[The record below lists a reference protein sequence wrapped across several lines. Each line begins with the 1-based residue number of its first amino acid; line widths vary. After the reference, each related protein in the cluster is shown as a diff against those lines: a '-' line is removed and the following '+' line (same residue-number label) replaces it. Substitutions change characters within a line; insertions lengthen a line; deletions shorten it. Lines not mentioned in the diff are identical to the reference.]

1 MQLTSNI
8 TAQANTIV
16 FIDAAVEDYQTLAAN
31 LEPGTE
37 VVILDAARDG
47 VAQITEVLRERTAI
61 DSVQIVSHGSDGLL
75 QLGTTELS
83 NENLAVY
90 EKQLQQWGEALN
102 VNGDILLY
110 GCNVAATD
118 AGKGFIE
125 QLSQITQAEIAASD
139 DLSGNAELGGD
150 WVLEYATGLVKAP
163 LAFQV
168 GVMDAYDAV
177 LATIEVTNNNNS
189 GSGSLRQAILD
200 AANNG
205 QDGDIID
212 LSGISGQTITL
223 NDNDSS
229 LPTIRE
235 AIEIKGAGVTIYG
248 NSIQIIAVDAQSNT
262 NKVIFSNLNFEN
274 GLALGGTGRNGG
286 GGGLGA
292 GGALFINSGSVV
304 IDGGRFFRNK
314 ASGGS
319 GFRGA
324 RGGNEGENGNTGG
337 QGGGF
342 NEGAGFLEGARFTSG
357 FTGKGGISG
366 DGGGGRIGFYLNGAD
381 GGKGSYGSGGGAG
394 GGGGGGNNTLF
405 GRPGEGGE
413 GGEGGPFAG
422 DGTDGSKG
430 SKQGEGGDGGIG
442 GGGAGLGGA
451 IFVKKDANLTLI
463 NSRFENN
470 TAEGGEGGFGDNNGQ
485 GEGNNIFVMKGATVK
500 AYGRSNII
508 GVYNDN
514 QNNKR
519 NPIVPSKLPT
529 VSISSNNNAAEK
541 NGFELAET
549 DAYFEFKLNNNQT
562 FPVDLTVNFTVD
574 ESAENSAKKDTDYQL
589 FVKDENGNYELK
601 DGKYVEKEG
610 DYKKV
615 NNSVII
621 PAGQTSATINVA
633 TIDDEIYEG
642 DETVKVTL
650 LNSTNYTLGSS
661 KEATLTITDDEP
673 LITLEKIQDATE
685 GGQGEFKLTLDKP
698 APRDT
703 LVKYTIA
710 GSATPN
716 QDNNDNPDYQPL
728 TGSVLISS
736 GQSSAVIDVTSIDD
750 RINEENETIILT
762 LQQDEDRSYGIKGD
776 GEATLTIK
784 DNDKIPTASITNFT
798 NPSEPNTNGNFTISL
813 DSPALEGGATVN
825 YTVTG
830 TAINGVDYQKLSG
843 SVFFEKGQ
851 QENKINIPL
860 TVKDD
865 AIAEDDETI
874 VITLSEDNSE
884 NKSYLIND
892 NNKAT
897 LKITDND
904 SPGVTLS
911 TTELTTNEG
920 GTASF
925 KVNLNTQPTKDV
937 KITFVS
943 GNIDEGT
950 LTNND
955 LTFTSDNW
963 NTAQIVTVAGVDDTV
978 EADNPLYEIT
988 GSIETEDSKYQ
999 NVTVNSINV
1008 TNIDN
1013 EGFNVLIAQTDS
1025 NTQVTEA
1032 GATDTYEIS
1041 LSKPPQ
1047 GNVEI
1052 IITADEQTEVNVNK
1066 VVFTPNDN
1074 SPKTITITAK
1084 DDAVIE
1090 SNHVS
1095 IISHEI
1101 TTSDDFFYPTS
1112 LEIADVKVS
1121 ITDNDF
1127 PTVKITSI
1135 ESAKENISNG
1145 KVELA
1150 LDAPALEPITVN
1162 YSVDNGNDESIT
1174 IDKGQTGNTI
1184 SLDAANDDEFNPNKT
1199 LNINLNNGSNYNLEP
1214 NNTSATVNIVDDD
1227 IPGITI
1233 TETGINTE
1241 VAEGGNTD
1249 SYSLVLDS
1257 KPTADVTVEFVT
1269 DTDLQTIQPITFT
1282 ATNWNQAQAVTV
1294 KAVED
1299 EISEDTEITTI
1310 THKLSSTDT
1319 YYNSEQPFDYNGI
1332 TIPNVPTLSVTVKD
1346 RTFNSQQTANGLEAA
1361 LDKIE
1366 ALIVDQLR
1374 SIELPIVGSLDKI
1387 APNFIGSFKNTL
1399 ITRIEAGNSPN
1410 QESLKEIIQDAI
1422 KDGFKSAG
1430 IDIEVEVN
1438 ASVSL
1443 EEATFDITLGNT
1455 YNLLDVSLSSDLG
1468 LPALGINVDGDA
1480 EMTFDYSLGLGFG
1493 FHTDFGFFIDS
1504 EKTGFNA
1511 GISLG
1516 LSNDF
1521 KAQGSMGFLQLD
1533 LNNDADNLTE
1543 AKIDFNA
1550 GLNDLDNLEA
1560 EDGKPAEDDGERLTY
1575 KELIGDYKLKELF
1588 DVGLSGGANIGLSAL
1603 TSFNGDAVFP
1613 AFGFDFAAG
1622 FDAEYSI
1629 LSNEEEESTEEESAE
1644 EKSRLTF
1651 NQPTLAFN
1659 NVDLDIGSFVSD
1671 FAKPVVSK
1679 INEVIDPFRPIIDLL
1694 NTDTKLLNKL
1704 GIQSIFDENGDN
1716 KVTVLEMALAVAK
1729 ISGKGGNAKYIEFF
1743 DAITKLSDLT
1753 EKINKFSDTD
1763 DSIIIELGSYEI
1775 DTSFDATDEN
1785 ADSTSATAKATEKKS
1800 LDEQLEILEDEV
1812 DNIKRNQVDIVKG
1825 FTGDA
1830 DFLVPILTNPALVL
1844 GLLFGKDVSLFTYDL
1859 PVLQVGFEA
1868 EAVFDIYPP
1877 ISGLLEGGVDVTL
1890 DLAFGY
1896 DTFGFNQWKALNF
1909 ALEEVYRVFDGF
1921 YVSDTKIVDGKEI
1934 DINELVVKATI
1945 AVGLGLDF
1953 KVISAYL
1960 KGGIEGIIGLDLVD
1974 GGEVNGTDDG
1984 KLRVSEIIPRLKTP
1998 WELFQ
2003 LSGVVNVFLGGEVKV
2018 IGATVWDERLATFK
2032 LAEFSVGPKG
2042 NSAGSVFDGDIV
2054 AGKVFFDANFN
2065 NIQDEFEPYTYSN
2078 VDGSYDLDIPLYL
2091 FDVNANGVIDDE
2103 EGQIVVVDG
2112 IDSSIFIEQ
2121 KAPIITTNDAT
2132 VASPLTT
2139 LAVTI
2144 AEPDLA
2150 AAQTLVAGVF
2160 NLPDNVDLLNY
2171 NPQKVDLSVFAI
2183 QSQLQNLIIPVTKE
2197 ISKTIP
2203 VSEQIPAS
2211 EIANLLFTALGNR
2224 ISSDI
2229 NPDLSD
2235 QDILTSIIEEVIN
2248 QVEQKYSLNIDTI
2261 DIDQL
2266 AEIITGDNF
2275 SINDILAD
2283 DSLDAAT
2290 KRKEIAKITELPEIA
2305 GGFQQLVINPLA
2317 TLTKTVVTAGN
2328 TATSQIQV
2336 KQALDIADV
2345 DLFNYDPL
2353 EAINEGDSNGLT
2365 VFAKQAQVQNTIVQ
2379 LTKLVKGSSQESI
2392 EKAASDVIE
2401 TIADKIASDTEV
2413 NLSDNNQVETLI
2425 KQTAPEL
2432 ENVAAGAAD
2441 IITTGNKKIDAIVD
2455 DSKSDIDKALE
2466 IAKIQQVAQGEAADD
2481 LEEVGKGV
2489 KTIQD
2494 AVNENTG
2501 DGLVTQI
2508 NATDVNNPTNRNVN
2522 TNEPTSLVLDPET
2535 QTWEITGNESIVP
2548 LKFAL
2553 TGTDTDFVNEI
2564 GLFTVDDAE
2573 NRIDGLLPGDAGYQ
2587 EAALKRA
2594 KVIFSALPGNNP
2606 EVTRQLPFSGGMR
2619 LGFYMVANGTTDGVI
2634 QGGSNPGNIYFSVPE
2649 ANAQGI
2655 KPLQVSEAN
2664 GKFTLAWEDTP
2675 KLANTDFND
2684 LLMTFE
2690 IQQQNLTLQQ
2700 AIANFQGEK
2709 EGELFDLRLLAGR
2722 EVQTDF
2728 PIVNSEASYNNVF
2741 GLYRVENKQ
2750 GTVIDSISG
2759 ESLNPGDAG
2768 YTAAAIRLSQ
2778 SAEKG
2783 VSLNRNNQGLAT
2795 TLEGGFLYAPFLI
2808 ANGKPEAV
2816 LDDDT
2821 LNDPSVYFS
2830 FIQANS
2836 DGVDHVR
2843 LLGDN
2848 TIGFEDLANGGDRDY
2863 NDSVFQVNFS
2873 FV

>member
-1 MQLTSNI
+1 MQSISNI
-8 TAQANTIV
+8 TAQTNAII

-31 LEPGTE
+31 IEPGTE
-37 VVILDAARDG
+37 VIILDAARDG
-47 VAQITEVLRERTAI
+47 VAQITEVLRERRTI
-61 DSVQIVSHGSDGLL
+61 GSVQIVSHGSDGLL

-90 EKQLQQWGEALN
+90 EKQLQQWGEALSAE
-102 VNGDILLY
+102 GDILLY

-118 AGKGFIE
+118 AGKTFVE
-125 QLSQITQAEIAASD
+125 RLSQTTQAEIAASD
-139 DLSGNAELGGD
+139 DLSGNADLGGD
-150 WVLEYATGLVKAP
+150 WVLEYATGLVEAP

-177 LATIEVTNNNNS
+177 LATIKVTTAEDNEFNEDGKINVINDDKKI
-189 GSGSLRQAILD
+189 SLREAIVL
-200 AANNG
+200 AENG
-205 QDGDIID
+205 GTTTFINEEGIEETITVPSNEPDIID
-212 LSGISGQTITL
+212 LSEISGQTIIL
-223 NDNDSS
+223 NSS
-229 LPTIRE
+229 LPTLTE
-235 AIEIKGAGVTIYG
+235 DTEFKGAGVTING
-248 NSIQIIAVDAQSNT
+248 RGEFNKHQIISVNAQDKDNT
-262 NKVIFSNLNFEN
+262 VIFSNLAFYN
-274 GLALGGTGRNGG
+274 GLARGGYAYFGA

-292 GGALFINSGSVV
+292 GGAIFINSGSVV
-304 IDGGRFFRNK
+304 VDGVVFKYNRAEGGKANYIHNASTIIRAGYGGKEFGEGDRRSIGTVGGKGGDFNISGVFDGTGGGSAGRVKLENTTPGSKPGEKGVSGGDGKFGGG
-314 ASGGS
+314 GGS
-319 GFRGA
+319 GGGGA
-324 RGGNEGENGNTGG
+324 GGDKQVFFGDGGKPGGNG
-337 QGGGF
+337 
-342 NEGAGFLEGARFTSG
+342 
-357 FTGKGGISG
+357 GKGGF
-366 DGGGGRIGFYLNGAD
+366 GG
-381 GGKGSYGSGGGAG
+381 GGGAG
-394 GGGGGGNNTLF
+394 GGGGGDDKKEGT
-405 GRPGEGGE
+405 GGGGAGGE
-413 GGEGGPFAG
+413 GGSFGGKGTAG
-422 DGTDGSKG
+422 SPGSTNG
-430 SKQGEGGDGGIG
+430 AGGEGGFG

-451 IFVKKDANLTLI
+451 IFVKEGASLTLI
-463 NSRFENN
+463 NSSFSNN
-470 TAEGGEGGFGDNNGQ
+470 SVIGGTGGDNNNGQ
-485 GEGNNIFVMKGATVK
+485 GEGNNIFVMKNATVE
-500 AYGRSNII
+500 AYGGSNIT

-514 QNNKR
+514 NNNKEA
-519 NPIVPSKLPT
+519 NITPSNLPS
-529 VSISSNNNAAEK
+529 VSISSTNNATEK
-541 NGFELAET
+541 NSVELAKTGASFEL
-549 DAYFEFKLNNNQT
+549 KLNKT
-562 FPVDLTVNFTVD
+562 FPVDLTLNFTVGGT
-574 ESAENSAKKDTDYQL
+574 ATQGTDYQL
-589 FVKDENGNYELK
+589 FIQDENGNYELK
-601 DGKYVEKEG
+601 DRKYVEKQRG
-610 DYKKV
+610 GYKKID
-615 NNSVII
+615 NNSIII

-633 TIDDEIYEG
+633 SIDDKIYEG
-642 DETVKVTL
+642 NETINIKL
-650 LNSTNYTLGSS
+650 LDKAQNQA
-661 KEATLTITDDEP
+661 ELTITDDEP
-673 LITLEKIQDATE
+673 QIALEKVQDAKE
-685 GGQGEFKLTLDKP
+685 GGQLGEFKLKLENNHP
-698 APRDT
+698 APRSMNAIIQLNNGTAELGTDYRFKYFDVNEKLDKYIT
-703 LVKYTIA
+703 QVNNNNQFTIPISKGAEEVVFQVDATGELINNKGIYDDNRDEGEEGEGEAGELV
-710 GSATPN
+710 S
-716 QDNNDNPDYQPL
+716 
-728 TGSVLISS
+728 
-736 GQSSAVIDVTSIDD
+736 
-750 RINEENETIILT
+750 IILVPT
-762 LQQDEDRSYGIKGD
+762 LENQKQKDYGVKNNAGNAQLNILD
-776 GEATLTIK
+776 GE
-784 DNDKIPTASITNFT
+784 
-798 NPSEPNTNGNFTISL
+798 
-813 DSPALEGGATVN
+813 
-825 YTVTG
+825 
-830 TAINGVDYQKLSG
+830 
-843 SVFFEKGQ
+843 
-851 QENKINIPL
+851 NI
-860 TVKDD
+860 
-865 AIAEDDETI
+865 
-874 VITLSEDNSE
+874 EDNSR
-884 NKSYLIND
+884 
-892 NNKAT
+892 
-897 LKITDND
+897 
-904 SPGVTLS
+904 
-911 TTELTTNEG
+911 
-920 GTASF
+920 
-925 KVNLNTQPTKDV
+925 V
-937 KITFVS
+937 KI
-943 GNIDEGT
+943 DK
-950 LTNND
+950 
-955 LTFTSDNW
+955 
-963 NTAQIVTVAGVDDTV
+963 
-978 EADNPLYEIT
+978 
-988 GSIETEDSKYQ
+988 SI
-999 NVTVNSINV
+999 INV
-1008 TNIDN
+1008 T
-1013 EGFNVLIAQTDS
+1013 
-1025 NTQVTEA
+1025 
-1032 GATDTYEIS
+1032 
-1041 LSKPPQ
+1041 
-1047 GNVEI
+1047 
-1052 IITADEQTEVNVNK
+1052 
-1066 VVFTPNDN
+1066 
-1074 SPKTITITAK
+1074 
-1084 DDAVIE
+1084 
-1090 SNHVS
+1090 
-1095 IISHEI
+1095 
-1101 TTSDDFFYPTS
+1101 
-1112 LEIADVKVS
+1112 
-1121 ITDNDF
+1121 
-1127 PTVKITSI
+1127 
-1135 ESAKENISNG
+1135 
-1145 KVELA
+1145 
-1150 LDAPALEPITVN
+1150 
-1162 YSVDNGNDESIT
+1162 
-1174 IDKGQTGNTI
+1174 
-1184 SLDAANDDEFNPNKT
+1184 
-1199 LNINLNNGSNYNLEP
+1199 
-1214 NNTSATVNIVDDD
+1214 
-1227 IPGITI
+1227 
-1233 TETGINTE
+1233 
-1241 VAEGGNTD
+1241 EGGDGVT
-1249 SYSLVLDS
+1249 YSLQLIS
-1257 KPTADVTVEFVT
+1257 KPTANVTVEFVT
-1269 DTDLQTIQPITFT
+1269 DTDLQTIQNITFT
-1282 ATNWNQAQAVTV
+1282 PENWNDAQTVTV
-1294 KAVED
+1294 KA
-1299 EISEDTEITTI
+1299 IEDTDSEGTETKAI
-1310 THKLSSTDT
+1310 THKLSSADT
-1319 YYNSEQPFDYNGI
+1319 FYNQI
-1332 TIPNVPTLSVTVKD
+1332 TIPNVNVQIKD
-1346 RTFNSQQTANGLEAA
+1346 RTFDAEATTDGLTAA
-1361 LDKIE
+1361 LGKIQS
-1366 ALIVDQLR
+1366 LIDDQLLA
-1374 SIELPIVGSLDKI
+1374 IELPIVGSLKTI
-1387 APNFIGSFKNTL
+1387 APDFIGNLKNSL
-1399 ITRIEAGNSPN
+1399 ITEIGGNNLNQAGLKTTIET
-1410 QESLKEIIQDAI
+1410 AI
-1422 KDGFKSAG
+1422 KNAFG
-1430 IDIEVEVN
+1430 IDDFEVN
-1438 ASVSL
+1438 TNITFDKGTFQ
-1443 EEATFDITLGNT
+1443 EATFDITLGNT

-1504 EKTGFNA
+1504 QKTGFNA

-1516 LSNDF
+1516 LSDDF

-1550 GLNDLDNLEA
+1550 DLNDLDNLEA

-1603 TSFNGDAVFP
+1603 TSFNGDAAFP

-1629 LSNEEEESTEEESAE
+1629 LSNEEEESTEEESE

-1812 DNIKRNQVDIVKG
+1812 DNIKRTQVDIVKG

-2413 NLSDNNQVETLI
+2413 NLSDKNQVETLI
-2425 KQTAPEL
+2425 KETAPEL

-2441 IITTGNKKIDAIVD
+2441 IITTGNKRIDAIVAEGT
-2455 DSKSDIDKALE
+2455 SSDTDKALE
-2466 IAKIQQVAQGEAADD
+2466 IAKIQQVAQGEAAND

-2508 NATDVNNPTNRNVN
+2508 NATDVNNPTNRNLI
-2522 TNEPTSLVLDPET
+2522 TNEPTSLVLDSGT

-2553 TGTDTDFVNEI
+2553 TGTDTEFVNEV
-2564 GLFTVDDAE
+2564 GLFFVDDAE

-2606 EVTRQLPFSGGMR
+2606 GITRQLPFSGGMR
-2619 LGFYMVANGTTDGVI
+2619 LGFYLVANGTTDGVI
-2634 QGGSNPGNIYFSVPE
+2634 QGGSNPGDVYFSIPQ
-2649 ANAQGI
+2649 ANAEGI

-2675 KLANTDFND
+2675 ELANSDFND

-2700 AIANFQGEK
+2700 AIANFQGDTQA
-2709 EGELFDLRLLAGR
+2709 ELFDLRLLAGR
-2722 EVQTDF
+2722 EVQTEF

-2759 ESLNPGDAG
+2759 ESLNPGDTG

-2778 SAEKG
+2778 SAQKG